1 MIDTYTFSHGRTTSL
16 HEYRGNMKIKD
27 FNPSA
32 QAFFD
37 MDLLFIA
44 KIFTESL
51 QYETICTILKGS

>member
-1 MIDTYTFSHGRTTSL
+1 M
-16 HEYRGNMKIKD
+16 EIKD

-44 KIFTESL
+44 KVFTESL